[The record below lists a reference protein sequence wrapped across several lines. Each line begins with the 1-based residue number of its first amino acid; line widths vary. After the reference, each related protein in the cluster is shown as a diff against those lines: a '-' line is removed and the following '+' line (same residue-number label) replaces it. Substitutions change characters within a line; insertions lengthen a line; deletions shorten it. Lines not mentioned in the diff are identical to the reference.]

1 MRMFATRE
9 PRKRPPFQVQRPYV
23 SHQSGANDRIESA
36 PTGTRPDS
44 ATPAPFV
51 LRCLAWGLRTTAL
64 VANLPHQ
71 FAASERQQ
79 DGPAR

>member
-1 MRMFATRE
+1 MRMFATRTAQTTAF
-9 PRKRPPFQVQRPYV
+9 PGPGGIR

-36 PTGTRPDS
+36 PTGTGPDS
-44 ATPAPFV
+44 ATPAQFV
-51 LRCLAWGLRTTAL
+51 LRCLAWGLGTTAL